1 MDFYTKTNEMKNNLT
16 KWKNLLMISLV
27 LSSLISLVTIC
38 ISVAIFDNL
47 KKVEHKLY
55 MIEQKIKP

>member
-1 MDFYTKTNEMKNNLT
+1 MKNNLT